1 MNDENLKT
9 LGNKIRV
16 IRQIKG
22 ISQEALALKLNISQA
37 ADSKIES
44 GKTTL
49 SYERL
54 EVILEELSI
63 SDKTMRDFN
72 LNQIL
77 NQKTFRN

>member
-37 ADSKIES
+37 AYSKIES